1 MTGLLLRR
9 VLGLA
14 ALEAL
19 RSLPRIDTLTGA
31 LRTIIRQPGDP
42 MSGTMPL
49 LSFPAKH
56 VALIELNRPGAANR
70 IQPEDLGELRGHLAA
85 CEANE
90 DVRAL
95 VLAANG
101 PHFSAGF
108 DLRAL
113 VAGLHAPERAS
124 EGESA
129 FAALADQLEDT
140 RLIVV
145 AAIQGPVLGG
155 ATDLAL
161 ACDLRIG
168 CARSEMQM
176 PAARFGLPLYAG
188 ALQRYV
194 NRLGLNHAKRLVFTA
209 ETITA
214 AEMLS
219 IGFLTELVEPDDV
232 RARALALAVRVAEMP
247 PKPLAAMKRVL
258 NASAR
263 GVGTAPEQH
272 EVLRAALD
280 GPGVAARIDSIR
292 SKRRPADR
300 G

>member
-1 MTGLLLRR
+1 
-9 VLGLA
+9 V
-14 ALEAL
+14 
-19 RSLPRIDTLTGA
+19 
-31 LRTIIRQPGDP
+31 
-42 MSGTMPL
+42 SGTTPL
-49 LSFPAKH
+49 LGYPAKH
-56 VALIELNRPGAANR
+56 VALIELNRPKAANR
-70 IQPEDLGELRGHLAA
+70 IQPEDLAELRRHLEA

-90 DVRAL
+90 EIRAL

-113 VAGLHAPERAS
+113 VAGLQGDERAS
-124 EGESA
+124 AGESA
-129 FAALADQLEDT
+129 FAAVADRFEQT
-140 RLIVV
+140 HLIVV

-168 CARSEMQM
+168 CDKAEMQM

-194 NRLGLNHAKRLVFTA
+194 SRLGLNHAKRLVFMA
-209 ETITA
+209 ERISA

-219 IGFLTELVEPDDV
+219 IGFLTELVEQADV
-232 RARALALAVRVAEMP
+232 RSRALALAVSVAEMP

-272 EVLRAALD
+272 EALRAALD

-292 SKRRPADR
+292 SKRAPANR

>member
-1 MTGLLLRR
+1 
-9 VLGLA
+9 V
-14 ALEAL
+14 
-19 RSLPRIDTLTGA
+19 
-31 LRTIIRQPGDP
+31 
-42 MSGTMPL
+42 SGTTPL
-49 LSFPAKH
+49 LGFPAKH
-56 VALIELNRPGAANR
+56 VALIELNRPKAANR
-70 IQPEDLGELRGHLAA
+70 IQPDDLAALRRHLEA

-90 DVRAL
+90 EIRAL

-101 PHFSAGF
+101 PYFSAGF

-113 VAGLHAPERAS
+113 VAGLHADAGES

-129 FAALADQLEDT
+129 FAAIADRLEQT

-168 CARSEMQM
+168 CDRSEMQM

-209 ETITA
+209 EKIGA

-219 IGFLTELVEPDDV
+219 IGFLSELVEPADV
-232 RARALALAVRVAEMP
+232 RARALALAVSVAQMP

-272 EVLRAALD
+272 EALRAALD
-280 GPGVAARIDSIR
+280 RPGVAARIDSIR
-292 SKRRPADR
+292 ARRRPADR